1 MNYAI
6 RRRMWS
12 AALIVAF
19 FLGWEVLCLALNVSD
34 LVVPRPSQVM
44 ATLVARFPVLWPHI
58 IQTLWTTMIG
68 FGLGVAVGVVIGAL
82 IGTSRVAYDTAYPL
96 LIGFS
101 SIPKVAVVPIFVLWF
116 GAGPVPA
123 VLTALAMCFFPI
135 VVNIATGLATTEPEM
150 EDVLKSLGVGK
161 MDLLLNVGLPRT
173 MPFFFAS
180 LKIAA
185 TYAFVGTVLAETVA
199 SNKGIGNVMMSAS
212 SNFDVPLVFAGLF
225 ILAFLGVALYVLFSV
240 IEGRVVGWANR
251 RTDLSPPDP
260 KGIPMLKSL
269 LAAASLIAMAAPAL
283 AQTDIRFTLGWKTQG
298 SDAPILLAQQKGY
311 FEEEGLNVTID
322 QGEGSAATVTR
333 IMSGTY
339 DAGFGDINAII
350 QNAAERPDQT
360 PVMVYQLWNDP
371 PFTVVTRK
379 ESNITT
385 PADLAGKTLGG
396 APGTPT
402 TKLLPVFAR
411 MNDVDLDSITIE
423 SLAPNLTEPMLIR
436 GDIDGAMVFN
446 ITAWFNLINNRQDPA
461 ADFNWLNFG
470 DHGLDLY
477 ANGVMVSQAMIA
489 DNPEAV
495 TGLVRAINRAAVEIA
510 QDHEAGVDAVLA
522 FDNLANRNL
531 EMARMVFSYE
541 NLIASDEVTRI
552 GLGDLDDDRLS
563 RAIDI
568 VAEGYQLQTTPA
580 AGQVFDRSFL
590 PPLDDRQLV
599 LAD

>member
-44 ATLVARFPVLWPHI
+44 ATLIARFPVLWPHM

-150 EDVLKSLGVGK
+150 EDVLKSLGAGK

-251 RTDLSPPDP
+251 RTDLSP
-260 KGIPMLKSL
+260 S
-269 LAAASLIAMAAPAL
+269 
-283 AQTDIRFTLGWKTQG
+283 
-298 SDAPILLAQQKGY
+298 
-311 FEEEGLNVTID
+311 
-322 QGEGSAATVTR
+322 
-333 IMSGTY
+333 
-339 DAGFGDINAII
+339 
-350 QNAAERPDQT
+350 
-360 PVMVYQLWNDP
+360 
-371 PFTVVTRK
+371 
-379 ESNITT
+379 
-385 PADLAGKTLGG
+385 
-396 APGTPT
+396 
-402 TKLLPVFAR
+402 
-411 MNDVDLDSITIE
+411 
-423 SLAPNLTEPMLIR
+423 
-436 GDIDGAMVFN
+436 
-446 ITAWFNLINNRQDPA
+446 
-461 ADFNWLNFG
+461 
-470 DHGLDLY
+470 
-477 ANGVMVSQAMIA
+477 
-489 DNPEAV
+489 
-495 TGLVRAINRAAVEIA
+495 
-510 QDHEAGVDAVLA
+510 
-522 FDNLANRNL
+522 
-531 EMARMVFSYE
+531 
-541 NLIASDEVTRI
+541 
-552 GLGDLDDDRLS
+552 
-563 RAIDI
+563 
-568 VAEGYQLQTTPA
+568 
-580 AGQVFDRSFL
+580 
-590 PPLDDRQLV
+590 
-599 LAD
+599 